1 MRHPH
6 ALQGLSIS
14 ELTSTLPP
22 SIPPLLGIRRSISG
36 AVNEPL
42 ITKFRIV
49 FLEVLRKCFH
59 RHIHQGRLPRGSQA
73 ALVLLNSIDIGLQTV
88 HTDGLQDWDA
98 VQQSINSIDRNSELL
113 AQAVC
118 WLQQWGC
125 GEGTF
130 LCTVLLENQSI
141 LDSNKI
147 YILTSFID
155 AHNYAQQHIPYYLGE
170 EEGISTPE
178 EALIVKES
186 AETVAKAQMILDGM
200 DVAIV
205 SLHVTRQAANIILTS
220 AETLVQHCG
229 EEGIL
234 SVRDA
239 RLLFEVT
246 KADRRRMNN
255 LISLPRRVA
264 ATLTPKRLM
273 SDDRDTLAISPT
285 HTTAD
290 RRLFQHLH
298 PGEQQCPS
306 PPPITTLGSFLQAAK
321 INENAQPY
329 TKPDS
334 LTAGSQSHSNSND
347 NSSRRSHGHHSNS
360 NSLI

>member
-1 MRHPH
+1 MIIP
-6 ALQGLSIS
+6 I
-14 ELTSTLPP
+14 LPSYDCNP
-22 SIPPLLGIRRSISG
+22 IIGIRRSLDS

-59 RHIHQGRLPRGSQA
+59 RHIQQGRLPRGSHA

-88 HTDGLQDWDA
+88 HTAGLQDWDA
-98 VQQSINSIDRNSELL
+98 VQQSINSIDRTSQLL
-113 AQAVC
+113 ANVVC
-118 WLQQWGC
+118 WLQKWGC

-155 AHNYAQQHIPYYLGE
+155 AHTYAQQHIPYYLGE

-178 EALIVKES
+178 EALIVRES
-186 AETVAKAQMILDGM
+186 AETVAKAQTILDGM
-200 DVAIV
+200 DVAII
-205 SLHVTRQAANIILTS
+205 SLHVTRQAANMILTS

-246 KADRRRMNN
+246 KADRKRMNN

-264 ATLTPKRLM
+264 ATLSPKRLM
-273 SDDRDTLAISPT
+273 SGDRDTLAISPT

-290 RRLFQHLH
+290 RLLVHHLH
-298 PGEQQCPS
+298 PGEGKCPD
-306 PPPITTLGSFLQAAK
+306 PPITTLGSFLQAARM
-321 INENAQPY
+321 NESNQPY
-329 TKPDS
+329 YKPYSHTDS
-334 LTAGSQSHSNSND
+334 LSHSHDNVSNRSTGNNMVNSN
-347 NSSRRSHGHHSNS
+347 
-360 NSLI
+360 LI